1 MSNPPSQD
9 EPGPREPCATVFA
22 RMVDVPIDAVDKLIA
37 TTEAVYADLN
47 QVLGHPYWGD
57 LVLQQGAAVRAMKEA
72 RESLEAFRSE
82 AIGARNT
89 ELGITVATGVVDGQR
104 HYAQTGDDKQALVDR
119 VMRPQKAQSACHL
132 YVWDR
137 PYDNE
142 AAPGP
147 YQQIRVVT
155 DVEEQV
161 GVLNFTEEAEDGELH
176 SWHTLNPE
184 PIAGAPVLKFD
195 AGSALAFPRDAVL
208 SWDDLRAALAE
219 FTGAGLRPERV
230 QWQKARWG
238 E

>member
-1 MSNPPSQD
+1 M
-9 EPGPREPCATVFA
+9 
-22 RMVDVPIDAVDKLIA
+22 DKLIA

-47 QVLGHPYWGD
+47 QVRGHPYWGD

-72 RESLEAFRSE
+72 RESLEAFRAE

-104 HYAQTGDDKQALVDR
+104 HYAQTGDDKQALVGR
-119 VMRPQKAQSACHL
+119 VMRPQKARSACHL

-147 YQQIRVVT
+147 YQQIRAVT

-161 GVLNFTEEAEDGELH
+161 GVLNFTEETEDGELH

-195 AGSALAFPRDAVL
+195 VGSALAFPRDAVL
-208 SWDDLRAALAE
+208 RWDDLRDALAE
-219 FTGAGLRPERV
+219 FASTGLRPERV